1 MIIFDEIIE
10 FLSIF
15 FWFTIGT
22 KKKFHEKEKNVE
34 NFTTNRCESKKEKST
49 LDKIN
54 RIKSEKTIGIYILSM
69 IDCQHSTFF
78 DHLIFNI
85 IDDL

>member
-1 MIIFDEIIE
+1 MKLLNFCP
-10 FLSIF
+10 F
-15 FWFTIGT
+15 FSGLRSAR